1 MEREEKMKRICSA
14 FLALLLTCALLPGQ
28 VWASE
33 NPVPVAKQAVVN
45 IVAGVLYDDNGEI
58 TYFDEEAGTG
68 TGFGVGPAGEDAQTF
83 VTNRHVVTVG
93 DTVYDTVYIRI
104 DGADLRDGKTMI
116 ECDVIF
122 VGEDGDYAI
131 IQSRSP
137 IQGVT
142 TLPLLPAEEMETGD
156 RVYALGFPGI
166 ADEMADSNQYTTE
179 DITVTDGTIS
189 RYITHTNSK
198 YTAPQK
204 MMAHTASINHGNS
217 GGPLIN
223 EKGQAIGINTYM
235 FYEDGADTRYYA
247 LYIDYAMAALDQ
259 LGIEYVDASQLPQ
272 QAEDAPAEKTNFGL
286 IAAVAAGV
294 LVLAGIAFF
303 LVKTLGKPARQG
315 SLVVMATSGPM
326 QGQRWPLQGII
337 RVGRS
342 PDCQI
347 RYPADTRGV
356 SRNHCTIC
364 LYRENH
370 QQYVAVTDS
379 GSTYGTFPAGSHP
392 GAGGNY
398 VMKVTNDFYREFC
411 IGSEENRLLI
421 TSQLPGGN
429 RP

>member
-1 MEREEKMKRICSA
+1 MKRLYSA
-14 FLALLLTCALLPGQ
+14 FLALLLVCTLLPLSAG
-28 VWASE
+28 ASE

-45 IVAGVLYDDNGEI
+45 IVAGVLYDDNGEL

-104 DGADLRDGKTMI
+104 DGADLRDGKTLI

-131 IQSRSP
+131 IQAKSP

-156 RVYALGFPGI
+156 RIYALGFPGI
-166 ADEMADSNQYTTE
+166 ADEMADTNHYTTE

-189 RYITHTNSK
+189 RYITHTTSK

-204 MMAHTASINHGNS
+204 LMAHTASINHGNS

-223 EKGQAIGINTYM
+223 EQGQVIGINTYM
-235 FYEDGADTRYYA
+235 YYEDGADTRYYA
-247 LYIDYAMAALDQ
+247 LYIDYAMAALDE
-259 LGIEYVDASQLPQ
+259 LGVEYVDATQLPQ
-272 QAEDAPAEKTNFGL
+272 QAEAAPAKGTNYGL
-286 IAAVAAGV
+286 IAAVAVGV
-294 LVLAGIAFF
+294 LVLAGTAFF
-303 LVKTLGKPARQG
+303 LVKTLGKKAPAN
-315 SLVVMATSGPM
+315 SLVVIATSGPL
-326 QGQRWPLQGII
+326 QGQMWPLKETL
-337 RVGRS
+337 RVGRA

-347 RYPADTRGV
+347 LYPPDTRGV
-356 SRNHCTIC
+356 SRNHCTIR
-364 LYRENH
+364 LYREN
-370 QQYVAVTDS
+370 QELYLAVTDS
-379 GSTYGTFPAGSHP
+379 GSTYGTFPAGARP

-398 VMKVTNDFYREFC
+398 VIKVTKDLRREFC

-421 TSQLPGGN
+421 TGGTL
-429 RP
+429 